1 MHLRGAED
9 RLRGRRLTGSLSD
22 PAGASVIVAAVSW
35 LQGTLLG
42 TLATSVAVIAVA
54 WLGMLMLAGRL
65 EIRRGLTTIIGCFIL
80 FGASAI
86 AGGIQGFAGLGR
98 EETASV
104 APPVTPPVQPPAPS
118 RNRDP
123 YAGAALPGR

>member
-1 MHLRGAED
+1 MSLAAY
-9 RLRGRRLTGSLSD
+9 TSLSD
-22 PAGASVIVAAVSW
+22 APGSSTLVAAVSW

-42 TLATSVAVIAVA
+42 TIATSVAVIAVA

-65 EIRRGLTTIIGCFIL
+65 EIRRGLTTILGCFLL

-86 AGGIQGFAGLGR
+86 AGGIQGFAGADG
-98 EETASV
+98 EEMAYM
-104 APPVTPPVQPPAPS
+104 PPVALPVQPPPT
-118 RNRDP
+118 RNADP